1 MRVVAFSSQKGGSGK
16 STLSAHLSVFA
27 DAPDR
32 PALLIDTDP
41 QASLAFWHE
50 LRAAETPL
58 LVKCTAKDLP
68 AVLDDARAEGIEWVF
83 IDTPPHNAA
92 AIAEA
97 MRAADIIVV
106 PLRPAVFDIAAVAA
120 TLDMAK
126 ALSKPALP
134 VINAAP
140 ARRILGESSV
150 VTEARQA
157 LAGLEATAWD
167 GQVTNRAAFAHAL
180 ASGQA
185 VHEFEP
191 SSPAATEMRQLWEAV
206 RSALGEAPAVKKKG
220 RRK

>member
-27 DAPDR
+27 DTPGK

-50 LRAAETPL
+50 LRAAETPI
-58 LVKCTAKDLP
+58 LVKCNAKDLP
-68 AVLDDARAEGIEWVF
+68 TVVDEARTEGIDWVF

-97 MRAADIIVV
+97 MRCADLVVV

-126 ALSKPALP
+126 ALGKPTMP

-140 ARRILGESSV
+140 AKRILGEPAV

-157 LAGLEATAWD
+157 LVGLGTKPWN
-167 GQVTNRAAFAHAL
+167 GQITNRAAFAHAL

-191 SSPAATEMRQLWEAV
+191 SSPAALEMVKLWDAV
-206 RSALGEAPAVKKKG
+206 RVAMGVATMPKKKG
-220 RRK
+220 RK

>member
-1 MRVVAFSSQKGGSGK
+1 MHVVAFTSQKGGSGK

-27 DAPDR
+27 DEPGK

-50 LRAAETPL
+50 LRAAETPI
-58 LVKCTAKDLP
+58 LVKCGPKDLP
-68 AVLDDARAEGIEWVF
+68 TVIDEARAEGISWIFV
-83 IDTPPHNAA
+83 DTPPHNAA

-97 MRAADIIVV
+97 MRVADLVVV

-126 ALSKPALP
+126 SLNKPALP

-140 ARRILGESSV
+140 ARRILGEPAV
-150 VTEARQA
+150 VSEARQA
-157 LAGLEATAWD
+157 LSALGATSWAG
-167 GQVTNRAAFAHAL
+167 QITNRAAFAHAL

-191 SSPAATEMRQLWEAV
+191 TSAAAVEIGKLWEAV
-206 RSALGEAPAVKKKG
+206 RTATGDVPTTKRKG
-220 RRK
+220 RK

>member
-27 DAPDR
+27 DAPGK

-50 LRAAETPL
+50 LRAAETPI

-68 AVLDDARAEGIEWVF
+68 AVIEEAKTEGIDWVF

-97 MRAADIIVV
+97 MRAADLIVV

-126 ALSKPALP
+126 ALNKPALP

-140 ARRILGESSV
+140 ARRILGEASV
-150 VTEARQA
+150 VSEARQA
-157 LAGLEATAWD
+157 LAGMSATAWD

-191 SSPAATEMRQLWEAV
+191 SSPAAAEMVKLWEAV
-206 RSALGEAPAVKKKG
+206 RIAVGDVPATKRKG
-220 RRK
+220 RK